1 MPQPLLYELHWLPVR
16 QSISFKILPF
26 VFKAIHGLSPTSL
39 RELVSIKRSGNYN
52 LRSSSD
58 VLLLATQNYRS
69 GVTLGDRSFQVAA
82 PALWI
87 VLPREIRSITDLG
100 IFKCHLKTHLFRE
113 AFY

>member
-1 MPQPLLYELHWLPVR
+1 M
-16 QSISFKILPF
+16 
-26 VFKAIHGLSPTSL
+26 
-39 RELVSIKRSGNYN
+39 SIKRSGNYN

-58 VLLLATQNYRS
+58 VLLLATQNYRNR
-69 GVTLGDRSFQVAA
+69 VTLGDRSFQVAV

>member
-1 MPQPLLYELHWLPVR
+1 M
-16 QSISFKILPF
+16 SKIVLF
-26 VFKAIHGLSPTSL
+26 VFKAMYGFAPTYL

-58 VLLLATQNYRS
+58 GLLLAMPTYRS
-69 GVTLGDRSFQVAA
+69 RVTLGDRSFQVAA
-82 PALWI
+82 PALWN

-100 IFKCHLKTHLFRE
+100 IFKRHLKTFLFRE